1 MTSFLHLFD
10 DSTYALVA
18 MAVAAAA
25 LVLVAIRTL
34 KRAPLK
40 DIPAAVAWAAIA
52 AAACTA
58 YSGDTSWRFAG
69 DHLGMHSTTE
79 RAAMFAAAEVS
90 LFATGLMA
98 RQNLRAKNTPGT
110 PGMLMWLITGVQI
123 IPAFAESGLVG
134 GFVRAFVGP
143 ILGGTM
149 WHLAMGIELWHA
161 EPGALSNSLPAV
173 IARELR
179 ERLLSRLGLAVR
191 DRTAEQISRDRWTV
205 RAVALAARLA
215 ELDHKTR
222 RARRVAHRLSTA
234 VGKAQVGAN
243 PEQRTALLNL
253 LAARRHA
260 TALATVPLP
269 SPWETATETA
279 TEAPQ
284 QAATRRHESAAPTA
298 TDAATGS
305 ATATDTEAPQDRHE
319 SAAEAQPKRPRKAA
333 QKRSPASP
341 RAAAK
346 DAIRSLYDALQRRPV
361 ETEMVAALK
370 AIKSPFD
377 SPAFAKKIRAE
388 IEKEHPHLAALGQ
401 ENVVS
406 MTGTDA

>member
-1 MTSFLHLFD
+1 MTTVLRLLGGQ
-10 DSTYALVA
+10 TYAVAA
-18 MAVAAAA
+18 MAVAAAL
-25 LVLVAIRTL
+25 LVLVAIRTF

-40 DIPAAVAWAAIA
+40 NTPAAVIWAAIA
-52 AAACTA
+52 AMACTA

-69 DHLGMHSTTE
+69 DHLGMHSVTE

-98 RQNLRAKNTPGT
+98 RQNLRTKNTPGT
-110 PGMLMWLITGVQI
+110 PGMLMWLITSVQI
-123 IPAFAESGLVG
+123 IPAFAESGFWG

-149 WHLAMGIELWHA
+149 WHLSMGIELWNA
-161 EPGALSNSLPAV
+161 EPGALSNSLPAI

-191 DRTAEQISRDRWTV
+191 DRSAEQISRDRWTV
-205 RAVALAARLA
+205 RAVGLAARLA
-215 ELDHKTR
+215 EMNQNTR
-222 RARRVAHRLSTA
+222 RARRVAHRLSVA

-243 PEQRTALLNL
+243 PEQRSALLDL

-260 TALATVPLP
+260 TALATVSLP
-269 SPWETATETA
+269 SPWETATEAPQPPATDRHESGQPTA

-284 QAATRRHESAAPTA
+284 GRHGGDTES
-298 TDAATGS
+298 DV
-305 ATATDTEAPQDRHE
+305 EAPQKP
-319 SAAEAQPKRPRKAA
+319 ARKAT
-333 QKRSPASP
+333 QKRSATSP

-388 IEKEHPHLAALGQ
+388 IEKEHPELAALGQ
-401 ENVVS
+401 DNVRS
-406 MTGTDA
+406 LTGTDS